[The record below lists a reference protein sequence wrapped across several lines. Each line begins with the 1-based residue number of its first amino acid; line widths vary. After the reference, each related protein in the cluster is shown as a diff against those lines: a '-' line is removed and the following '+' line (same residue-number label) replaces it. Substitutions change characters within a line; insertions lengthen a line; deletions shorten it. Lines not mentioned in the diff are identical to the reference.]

1 MAGEFYSFTRTRGK
15 RAFKAFV
22 HPENRRTALNG
33 EIEATMPR
41 KTHSKNGVAPAAA
54 KVRELVEFMWK
65 QFPGHFDGAY
75 SKVLVGPETPG
86 ARFLDFRISSYEPKA
101 YVKSHAHESKEQIYY
116 FLEGEGLL
124 ELGSKKHVV
133 RPKSFAFIPPRLP
146 HALYNTG
153 LANLVFFVITT
164 PAGGRSDDA

>member
-1 MAGEFYSFTRTRGK
+1 MRGHRNRTRSTK
-15 RAFKAFV
+15 
-22 HPENRRTALNG
+22 
-33 EIEATMPR
+33 
-41 KTHSKNGVAPAAA
+41 AAA
-54 KVRELVEFMWK
+54 AAVREIVEFPWE

-75 SKVLVGPETPG
+75 SKLLVGPGTPG
-86 ARFLDFRISSYEPKA
+86 QRYLDFRISSYEPKA

-133 RPKSFAFIPPRLP
+133 RPKSFAFIPRRLP

-153 LANLVFFVITT
+153 VSNLVFFVITT
-164 PAGGRSDDA
+164 ATDNRPDGAR

>member
-1 MAGEFYSFTRTRGK
+1 MPARTRK
-15 RAFKAFV
+15 ARAAK
-22 HPENRRTALNG
+22 P
-33 EIEATMPR
+33 
-41 KTHSKNGVAPAAA
+41 APA

-116 FLEGEGLL
+116 FLGGEGLL

-153 LANLVFFVITT
+153 VANLVFFVITT
-164 PAGGRSDDA
+164 VTDNRPERVG

>member
-1 MAGEFYSFTRTRGK
+1 MPARTRK
-15 RAFKAFV
+15 ARAAK
-22 HPENRRTALNG
+22 P
-33 EIEATMPR
+33 
-41 KTHSKNGVAPAAA
+41 APAR
-54 KVRELVEFMWK
+54 VRELVEFMWK

-124 ELGSKKHVV
+124 ELGSKQHVV
-133 RPKSFAFIPPRLP
+133 RPKNFAFIPPRLP

-153 LANLVFFVITT
+153 VSNLVFFVITT
-164 PAGGRSDDA
+164 ATDNRPERVG

>member
-1 MAGEFYSFTRTRGK
+1 MPPRTRK
-15 RAFKAFV
+15 ARAAK
-22 HPENRRTALNG
+22 P
-33 EIEATMPR
+33 
-41 KTHSKNGVAPAAA
+41 APA

-101 YVKSHAHESKEQIYY
+101 YVQSHAHESKEQIYY

-153 LANLVFFVITT
+153 VSNLVFFVITT
-164 PAGGRSDDA
+164 VTDNRPEQVG